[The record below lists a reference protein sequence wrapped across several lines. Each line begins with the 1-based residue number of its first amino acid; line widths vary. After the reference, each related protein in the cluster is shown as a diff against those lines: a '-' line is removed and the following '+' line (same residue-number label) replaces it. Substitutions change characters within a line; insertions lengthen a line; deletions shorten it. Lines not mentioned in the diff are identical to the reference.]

1 MTKILRCL
9 IGTVLLMENPRVIII
24 AMDQPLDND
33 AHIKRKMI
41 SAEKRAARQSS
52 RFPDLD
58 LLSIQK
64 GVHKNI
70 LKHLLF
76 LNGHYMD
83 LLDLMNFLKNSRKV
97 PELTRDNIKQYYSLA
112 DTVTHNGI
120 YLYQYLLREG
130 YDPVVVQ
137 NYSLANLDQLLQEKP
152 LAVCISSNFIF
163 MEDIKRIAAE
173 VKEYDPHLSV
183 IAGGMLI
190 KKVMDEGENLSPPA
204 LKYLSTFYGKV
215 DAFVVEAQGEQ
226 TLVKWIKALRNGG
239 ELANI
244 PNLALFDTHGKIFFT
259 PRERESLHMDDT
271 ALDWSKVPREYL
283 RKTLPVNTSRGCA
296 YRCRFCTY
304 HWLFPEVHFK
314 SLNVLRKELLQLQEL
329 TFVKHIRF
337 TDDNF
342 TANRTR
348 LKSVLNMMIEE
359 QFDFTWSSFARANA
373 LTPDLLKLMKKSG
386 CEFVDM
392 GIESGSQIILDNM
405 HKRLKREQSLE
416 AIRMLNDYGIYGRG
430 SFIIGYPGET
440 QETFS
445 ETIDLI
451 NSSRLPYY
459 HPYLFYYS
467 RNTLVH
473 KERDRFGLEGLG
485 LAWKHNTMDA
495 LEASHL
501 MSQMIPQI
509 DGGFTD
515 GQTYIEEI
523 YKLLR
528 GDGYSPQQILELF
541 RLKRELQ
548 LTLPG
553 SHSAQP
559 FSQETEQIFNQ
570 LEALIK

>member
-1 MTKILRCL
+1 
-9 IGTVLLMENPRVIII
+9 
-24 AMDQPLDND
+24 
-33 AHIKRKMI
+33 
-41 SAEKRAARQSS
+41 
-52 RFPDLD
+52 
-58 LLSIQK
+58 
-64 GVHKNI
+64 
-70 LKHLLF
+70 
-76 LNGHYMD
+76 MD
-83 LLDLMNFLKNSRKV
+83 LLDLMNFLKNNRQS

-112 DTVTHNGI
+112 DTITHNGI

-137 NYSLANLDQLLQEKP
+137 NYSLANLDELLQEKP

-173 VKEYDPHLSV
+173 FKEYEPHLSI

-190 KKVMDEGENLSPPA
+190 KKVMDEGQDLSPQA

-226 TLVKWIKALRNGG
+226 TLVKGLDALRNGD
-239 ELANI
+239 ELDKV

-259 PRERESLHMDDT
+259 SRERESLHLDDT
-271 ALDWSKVPREYL
+271 TITWTKIPREYL
-283 RKTLPVNTSRGCA
+283 RKTLPVNTSRGCS

-304 HWLFPEVHFK
+304 HWLFPQVHFK
-314 SLNVLRKELLQLQEL
+314 SLDVLREELLQLKEL
-329 TFVKHIRF
+329 EFVKHIRF

-342 TANRTR
+342 TVNRTR
-348 LKSVLNMMIEE
+348 LKSILNIMIEE
-359 QFDFTWSSFARANA
+359 QLDFTWSAFARANA
-373 LTPDLLKLMKKSG
+373 LTPDLVKLMKRSG

-405 HKRLKREQSLE
+405 HKRLKREQSFD
-416 AIRMLNDYGIYGRG
+416 AIRMLNDHGIYCRG

-440 QETFS
+440 QETFA

-451 NSSRLPYY
+451 NSSGLPYY
-459 HPYLFYYS
+459 QPYLFYYT
-467 RNTLVH
+467 RNILIH
-473 KERDRFGLEGLG
+473 KDKDRFGLEGLG
-485 LAWKHNTMDA
+485 LAWRHDTMDA
-495 LEASHL
+495 VEASDL
-501 MSQMIPQI
+501 MSQMIHQI
-509 DGGFTD
+509 DEGFTD

-528 GDGYSPQQILELF
+528 GDGYTSRQILELF

-548 LTLPG
+548 LTIPKLD
-553 SHSAQP
+553 STSP

-570 LEALIK
+570 LEAVIK

>member
-1 MTKILRCL
+1 VIQDSYTK
-9 IGTVLLMENPRVIII
+9 MKHPRVIII
-24 AMDQPLDND
+24 AMDQPLDGD
-33 AHIKRKMI
+33 AHLTRKMV
-41 SAEKRAARQSS
+41 SAEKRAARQS
-52 RFPDLD
+52 RFPGLD
-58 LLSIQK
+58 LLAIQK

-70 LKHLLF
+70 LKHLFF
-76 LNGHYMD
+76 LNGQYMD
-83 LLDLMNFLKNSRKV
+83 LLDLMNFLKNNRQS

-137 NYSLANLDQLLQEKP
+137 NYSLANLDELLQENP

-173 VKEYDPHLSV
+173 FKEYEPHLSV

-190 KKVMDEGENLSPPA
+190 KKVMDEGQDLSPQA

-226 TLVKWIKALRNGG
+226 TLVKGLDALRNGG
-239 ELANI
+239 ELDKV

-259 PRERESLHMDDT
+259 SRERESLHLDDT
-271 ALDWSKVPREYL
+271 TITWNRVPREYL
-283 RKTLPVNTSRGCA
+283 RKTLPVNTSRGCS

-304 HWLFPEVHFK
+304 HWLFPQVHFK
-314 SLNVLRKELLQLQEL
+314 SLDVLREELLQLKEL
-329 TFVKHIRF
+329 EFVKHIRF

-348 LKSVLNMMIEE
+348 LKSVLNIMIEE
-359 QFDFTWSSFARANA
+359 QLDFTWSAFARANA
-373 LTPDLLKLMKKSG
+373 LTPDLVKLMKRSG

-405 HKRLKREQSLE
+405 HKRLKREQSFD
-416 AIRMLNDYGIYGRG
+416 AIRMLNDHGIYCRG

-440 QETFS
+440 QETFA

-451 NSSRLPYY
+451 NSSGLPYY
-459 HPYLFYYS
+459 QPYLFYYS
-467 RNTLVH
+467 RNILIH
-473 KERDRFGLEGLG
+473 KDKDRFGLEGLG
-485 LAWKHNTMDA
+485 LAWRHNTMDA
-495 LEASHL
+495 VDASDL
-501 MSQMIPQI
+501 MSQMIHQI
-509 DGGFTD
+509 DEGFTD

-528 GDGYSPQQILELF
+528 GDGYTSRQILELF

-548 LTLPG
+548 LTIPKWD
-553 SHSAQP
+553 STSP

-570 LEALIK
+570 LEAVIK